1 MALRNLNKKAK
12 TKWIL
17 EVVVKCHRKNGLF
30 LPNLQSGVF
39 FWGGGGRRKRKKKRT
54 PDIFTSQVI
63 CHPLIKVSVNICVIM
78 SDFTRNSSGLQKGS
92 YYRNVFSYFPGKRW
106 MLSWYGS
113 RLQKHPRFLKSKLAL
128 LLLQI
133 LPYHCCVI
141 PLFKLSSQT
150 NY

>member
-30 LPNLQSGVF
+30 LPNLQSGIF
-39 FWGGGGRRKRKKKRT
+39 FGGGEGRGKKKERLIYLLHKT
-54 PDIFTSQVI
+54 VI
-63 CHPLIKVSVNICVIM
+63 CHPLIKVSVKICVIM
-78 SDFTRNSSGLQKGS
+78 SDFTGNSSGLQKGS

-113 RLQKHPRFLKSKLAL
+113 CLQKHPRFLKSKLVL
-128 LLLQI
+128 LLLRI